1 MRVPIPE
8 VHGDELVWRRV
19 QVPVRDVAFV
29 RGVLEAS
36 DGLACM
42 FAERGG
48 DLLLVAPASQE
59 ATLDEVVEDFRR
71 ELGAIVTRVSGRGGM
86 KADALRV

>member
-1 MRVPIPE
+1 
-8 VHGDELVWRRV
+8 
-19 QVPVRDVAFV
+19 
-29 RGVLEAS
+29 
-36 DGLACM
+36 M

>member
-1 MRVPIPE
+1 MREPIPE
-8 VHGDELVWRRV
+8 IVGDDMVWRRI

-36 DGLACM
+36 EGLACM

-48 DLLLVAPASQE
+48 DLLLVAPTSQE
-59 ATLDEVVEDFRR
+59 AALDEVVEDFRR
-71 ELGAIVTRVSGRGGM
+71 DVGAIVTRVSGRGGM
-86 KADALRV
+86 KTDASLV